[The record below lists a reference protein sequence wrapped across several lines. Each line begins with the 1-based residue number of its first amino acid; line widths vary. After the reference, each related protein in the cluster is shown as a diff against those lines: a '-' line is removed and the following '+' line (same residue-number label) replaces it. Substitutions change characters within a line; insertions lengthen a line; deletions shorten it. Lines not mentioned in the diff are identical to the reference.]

1 MTTFEFYKGWMP
13 LSFSN
18 SKYIAEWRGAV
29 AHTELCLDLIIIY
42 SQREGAFGPFVLFIF
57 YLSAVGRV
65 E

>member
-1 MTTFEFYKGWMP
+1 MP